1 MPVSGFYEWQKQ
13 GKAKQP
19 YWIGMVDKEPF
30 AFAGLWE
37 RWRSGTETIDTF
49 SIITGEPN
57 ELVAP
62 IHDRMPVIL
71 PPESYEAWMGGTALE
86 AVSMLVPYPA
96 DQMAAYRIGTAVNSV
111 KNEGPELVAP
121 VP

>member
-1 MPVSGFYEWQKQ
+1 M
-13 GKAKQP
+13 
-19 YWIGMVDKEPF
+19 IDKEPF

-37 RWRSGTETIDTF
+37 RWRGGGKTIDSF
-49 SIITGEPN
+49 AIITGEPN

-71 PPESYEAWMGGTALE
+71 PPECHNAWMRSTALE

-96 DQMAAYRIGTAVNSV
+96 DWMMAYQISTLVNSP
-111 KNEGPELVAP
+111 KNDVPEVLTPAD
-121 VP
+121 